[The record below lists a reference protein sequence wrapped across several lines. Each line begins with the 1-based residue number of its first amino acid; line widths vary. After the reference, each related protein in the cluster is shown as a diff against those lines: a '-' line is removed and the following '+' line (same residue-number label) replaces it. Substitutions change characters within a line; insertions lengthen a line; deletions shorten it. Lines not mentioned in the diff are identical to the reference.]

1 MTSDG
6 QVLELMGRQLAKA
19 GHIDSETNV
28 LVAALKRDE
37 TLPPA
42 ALPMTAL
49 NRDETLP
56 PAALPMTA
64 RPAATTT
71 RAQLQRMLRDV
82 AAWLVINA
90 MKSERVQFDQLC
102 HQNLC
107 NIWRQRAHEQ
117 LLAGHTLFRVPKEV
131 AASYVHQALGEAFLS
146 NREGAVGRAKLD
158 GKALALYF
166 CHSGDQ
172 SGDVLRALREVH
184 EGRADRD
191 FEVIAISSAER
202 PKDGR

>member
-28 LVAALKRDE
+28 LVAALK
-37 TLPPA
+37 
-42 ALPMTAL
+42 
-49 NRDETLP
+49 RDETLP

>member
-1 MTSDG
+1 MRGISDG
-6 QVLELMGRQLAKA
+6 QQITLLIIPEVSSAAVPSDGPFDGLPHQVLELMGRQLAKA

-37 TLPPA
+37 TLPSEAP
-42 ALPMTAL
+42 
-49 NRDETLP
+49 
-56 PAALPMTA
+56 LPMTA

-158 GKALALYF
+158 GKALANL
-166 CHSGDQ
+166 SQKTGD
-172 SGDVLRALREVH
+172 SYIPLTD
-184 EGRADRD
+184 
-191 FEVIAISSAER
+191 
-202 PKDGR
+202 